1 MYYQSSKVICYLLTE
16 KSKMNGKLIL
26 IASALIAVLAI
37 IAAGSGLLTD
47 VYKNDTLSGAAQQ
60 RGNDLVTL
68 ALCVP
73 LLLVSAFFAA
83 KGSLRGRLVWTG
95 TVFFFLYTYAS
106 QSFLTAY
113 NHMFLVY
120 VAAFSL
126 SLYTFAASV
135 LTLDTRQ
142 IRESFPD
149 APVKVTAGF
158 MFLIGI
164 ALAFMWLGGIILP
177 SLMTGERPAALET
190 YTTLVI
196 QALDLG
202 VIAPMALITGYLL
215 LKRDAWGYALAS
227 LVLIKGITLGTG
239 VCSMGLFQMRD
250 GIEVPL
256 PMLAIFVLLT
266 LGSLALALMFYGKM
280 KAPAVARKA
289 AAA

>member
-1 MYYQSSKVICYLLTE
+1 
-16 KSKMNGKLIL
+16 MNGKLII

-37 IAAGSGLLTD
+37 ISAGSGLLTD
-47 VYKNDTLSGAAQQ
+47 VYKNDTKSGAAQE
-60 RGNDLVTL
+60 RGNDLVNL
-68 ALCVP
+68 VLCVP

-113 NHMFLVY
+113 NPLFIVY

-135 LTLDTRQ
+135 LTLDARQ
-142 IRESFPD
+142 IRESFRN

-158 MFLIGI
+158 MFLLGI
-164 ALAFMWLGGIILP
+164 ALVFMWFGGIILP
-177 SLMTGERPAALET
+177 SLMAGQRPEALET

-202 VIAPMALITGYLL
+202 VIAPMAFITGYLL

-239 VCSMGLFQMRD
+239 VVSMGLFQMRD

-256 PMLAIFVLLT
+256 PMLAIFVLLV
-266 LGSLALALMFYGKM
+266 LGSLALAIAFYGKM
-280 KAPAVARKA
+280 KVPAARPNA